1 MVLTL
6 IYMFTFVRLR
16 HLVSLPHFADVGDD
30 PGNHEVSTPNGLCLD
45 YRGLLDYLFLH
56 IDAAMIIFGKCI
68 LLGLCLGSR
77 SCSAEKILILMGGG
91 MPIVPLR
98 TFFTTGRGDRLNRG
112 DEGLL
117 VHFGTHL

>member
-6 IYMFTFVRLR
+6 IYVFTYVRLR
-16 HLVSLPHFADVGDD
+16 HLVLLFHFADAGDV
-30 PGNHEVSTPNGLCLD
+30 PGIHDGSIPNGLCQD
-45 YRGLLDYLFLH
+45 YRGLLDCLCYH
-56 IDAAMIIFGKCI
+56 TDAAMIIFEKFI
-68 LLGLCLGSR
+68 LHGLCLGYR
-77 SCSAEKILILMGGG
+77 SCSAETLLILMGGG

-98 TFFTTGRGDRLNRG
+98 TFFTTGRGDRLHGG

>member
-30 PGNHEVSTPNGLCLD
+30 PGHHDGSTPNGLCLD
-45 YRGLLDYLFLH
+45 YRGLLENLFH
-56 IDAAMIIFGKCI
+56 IIDAAMIMFENYIQ
-68 LLGLCLGSR
+68 LGLCLGSR

-91 MPIVPLR
+91 MPKVPLR